1 MIKSF
6 RLKNF
11 TLFREEELHLSPNL
25 NVIIG
30 ENGCGKSHLLK
41 ALYSLIA
48 MSSEQGR
55 KTVDPAFEEKIS
67 ELDAHFKYIQT
78 EEFKN
83 FFYSSLFIPG
93 GLPAEK
99 LPTHAENH
107 YLRYVEKQ
115 REDLLK
121 ETDASIK
128 KPTKALLEKAC
139 AEKLSNVLR
148 PEKLGNLASNHMT
161 GDDGRRSE
169 LLIKNDDERTDIGIS
184 FSAASQS
191 EVKVESLPQSW
202 NREKP
207 VFFPTRELLTL
218 YPGFVST
225 YDNHYLE
232 FEETYRDT
240 CLLLGLPALKG
251 ERELQAKVL
260 LKPIEEAM
268 GGEVVLDNNGRF
280 YLQQGKRRIEMPLV
294 AEGLRK
300 FAMLARLIATGSL
313 LDKGYLFW
321 DEPEANLN
329 PKLIKTLAKVILD
342 LCKQGIQVFIAT
354 HSLFLLRELEI
365 LQKGEKFSTLSTRYF
380 GLNYTDNGVKVDQGD
395 EIYDL
400 SQIVVLDESLQQSDR
415 YLDME

>member
-1 MIKSF
+1 MIRRF
-6 RLKNF
+6 RLRNF
-11 TLFREEELHLSPNL
+11 TLFREEELILSPNL
-25 NVIIG
+25 NIIIG

-41 ALYSLIA
+41 ALYSLVSVSA
-48 MSSEQGR
+48 EQRR
-55 KTVDPAFEEKIS
+55 KGIPPDFEKQINEI
-67 ELDAHFKYIQT
+67 DAKLQFIQT
-78 EEFKN
+78 EEFKQLLN
-83 FFYSSLFIPG
+83 IPE
-93 GLPAEK
+93 GLSEEDVFVPAKNNIER
-99 LPTHAENH
+99 HFRE
-107 YLRYVEKQ
+107 Q
-115 REDLLK
+115 REDLFKRL
-121 ETDASIK
+121 EESVN
-128 KPTKALLEKAC
+128 KPTKAFLEKAY
-139 AEKLSNVLR
+139 AEKLNNVLR
-148 PEKLGNLASNHMT
+148 PEKLGNLAAHYRT
-161 GDDGRRSE
+161 GEDGARAELSINNDDGRV
-169 LLIKNDDERTDIGIS
+169 DVGVS

-191 EVKVESLPQSW
+191 EVKIESLPQDW
-202 NREKP
+202 IREKP
-207 VFFPTRELLTL
+207 IFFPTRELLTL
-218 YPGFVST
+218 YPGFIST
-225 YDNHYLE
+225 YENHYLE

-251 ERELQAKVL
+251 ERELWAKEL

-268 GGEVVLDNNGRF
+268 GGEVILDSNGRF
-280 YLQQGKRRIEMPLV
+280 YLQQGKKRIEMPLV

-365 LQKGEKFSTLSTRYF
+365 LQKGDDFTSLSTRYF
-380 GLNYTDNGVKVDQGD
+380 GLNSVDNGVKVDQGD

-400 SQIVVLDESLQQSDR
+400 SQIIVLDESLQQSDR

>member
-1 MIKSF
+1 MIKGF

-11 TLFREEELHLSPNL
+11 TLFREEELHLSPSL

-41 ALYSLIA
+41 ALYSLVSVSA
-48 MSSEQGR
+48 EQG
-55 KTVDPAFEEKIS
+55 KKITPLDLDEKIS

-78 EEFKN
+78 EEFKK
-83 FFYSSLFIPG
+83 FFYSSLFIPE

-99 LPTHAENH
+99 FSAHAKNH

-121 ETDASIK
+121 EIESSVK
-128 KPTKALLEKAC
+128 KPTKVFLEKAC
-139 AEKLSNVLR
+139 AEKLNNVLR
-148 PEKLGNLASNHMT
+148 PEKLGNLTAHHGT
-161 GDDGRRSE
+161 GDDGARAE
-169 LLIKNDDERTDIGIS
+169 LFIKNDDERTDIGIS
-184 FSAASQS
+184 FSATSQS
-191 EVKVESLPQSW
+191 EVKVESLPQGW
-202 NREKP
+202 IREKP
-207 VFFPTRELLTL
+207 IFFPTRELLTL

-251 ERELQAKVL
+251 ERELQAKAL

-268 GGEVVLDNNGRF
+268 GGEVILDGNGRF
-280 YLQQGKRRIEMPLV
+280 YLQQGKKRIEMPLV

-365 LQKGEKFSTLSTRYF
+365 LQKGDDFSSLSTRYF
-380 GLNYTDNGVKVDQGD
+380 GLNSTENGVKVDQGD

>member
-41 ALYSLIA
+41 ALYSLVA
-48 MSSEQGR
+48 VSAEQGR
-55 KTVDPAFEEKIS
+55 KITDHNLAEKINII
-67 ELDAHFKYIQT
+67 DAKLQFIQT
-78 EEFKN
+78 MEFEQIV
-83 FFYSSLFIPG
+83 SSLPIPDSFSTKEHLEQSKNNY
-93 GLPAEK
+93 GLSLK
-99 LPTHAENH
+99 
-107 YLRYVEKQ
+107 RQ
-115 REDLLK
+115 REDLIK
-121 ETDASIK
+121 EIEGSIN
-128 KPTKALLEKAC
+128 KPTKAFLEKGC
-139 AEKLSNVLR
+139 AEKLNNVLR
-148 PEKLGNLASNHMT
+148 PERLGNLTSHHVI
-161 GDDGRRSE
+161 GDDDRRAE
-169 LLIKNDDERTDIGIS
+169 LFISNADERTDIGIS
-184 FSAASQS
+184 FSANSQS
-191 EVKVESLPQSW
+191 GVQVESLPQSW
-202 NREKP
+202 IREKP

-251 ERELQAKVL
+251 ERELRAKVL
-260 LKPIEEAM
+260 MKPIEEAM
-268 GGEVVLDNNGRF
+268 GGEVILDNNGRF
-280 YLQQGKRRIEMPLV
+280 YLQQGKKRIEMPLV

-300 FAMLARLIATGSL
+300 FAMLAQLIATGAL

-365 LQKGEKFSTLSTRYF
+365 LQKGEEYRTLSPRYF
-380 GLNYTDNGVKVDQGD
+380 GLNITSDGVKVEQGD

-400 SQIVVLDESLQQSDR
+400 SQIVVLDESLLQADR

>member
-1 MIKSF
+1 MIKDF

-11 TLFREEELHLSPNL
+11 TLFREETLHLSPNL

-41 ALYSLIA
+41 ALYSLVA
-48 MSSEQGR
+48 VSAEQGR
-55 KTVDPAFEEKIS
+55 KAIDISFETRMTSINNQLQFIKS
-67 ELDAHFKYIQT
+67 
-78 EEFKN
+78 EEF
-83 FFYSSLFIPG
+83 
-93 GLPAEK
+93 EK
-99 LPTHAENH
+99 LNFEPPVPEEMMVDGFLEKTRNSFIHFF
-107 YLRYVEKQ
+107 EKQ

-121 ETDASIK
+121 EIEVAIN
-128 KPTKALLEKAC
+128 KPTKAFLEKSC
-139 AEKLSNVLR
+139 AEKLNNVLR
-148 PEKLGNLASNHMT
+148 PEKLGNLASHHVI
-161 GDDGRRSE
+161 GDDGRRAE
-169 LLIKNDDERTDIGIS
+169 LFISNDDERTDIGIS
-184 FSAASQS
+184 FSPTSQS
-191 EVKVESLPQSW
+191 EVKVESLPQGW
-202 NREKP
+202 IREKP
-207 VFFPTRELLTL
+207 IFFPTRELLTL

-268 GGEVVLDNNGRF
+268 GGEVILDSNGRF
-280 YLQQGKRRIEMPLV
+280 YLQQGKKRIEMPLV

-300 FAMLARLIATGSL
+300 FAMLARLIATGPL

-365 LQKGEKFSTLSTRYF
+365 LQKGDDFASLSTRYF
-380 GLNYTDNGVKVDQGD
+380 GLNSMENGVKVDQGD

-400 SQIVVLDESLQQSDR
+400 GQIVVLDESLQQSDR

>member
-1 MIKSF
+1 MIKRFS
-6 RLKNF
+6 LKNF
-11 TLFREEELHLSPNL
+11 TLFREADMTLSPNL

-41 ALYSLIA
+41 SLYSLVSVSA
-48 MSSEQGR
+48 EQGR
-55 KTVDPAFEEKIS
+55 KASSTYFDETKKIDLIIESIKNQSFSTLLEKAEANIEKKILLENAIKS
-67 ELDAHFKYIQT
+67 QYEKLLYNLKENKDFLI
-78 EEFKN
+78 E
-83 FFYSSLFIPG
+83 SSLS
-93 GLPAEK
+93 
-99 LPTHAENH
+99 TN
-107 YLRYVEKQ
+107 R
-115 REDLLK
+115 
-121 ETDASIK
+121 
-128 KPTKALLEKAC
+128 PTKAFLEKAC
-139 AEKLSNVLR
+139 AEKLNNVMR
-148 PEKLGNLASNHMT
+148 PERLGNLSSRNYQ
-161 GDDGRRSE
+161 GDDGRRTE
-169 LLIKNDDERTDIGIS
+169 LFIFNDDQRENIGVS
-184 FSAASQS
+184 FSLTSQS
-191 EVKVESLPQSW
+191 EVRIEHLPLRW
-202 NREKP
+202 INDKP
-207 VFFPTRELLTL
+207 IFFPTRELLTL
-218 YPGFVST
+218 YPGFIPT

-251 ERELQAKVL
+251 ERETHVKEL

-280 YLQQGKRRIEMPLV
+280 YLQQSKKRVEMPLV

-329 PKLIKTLAKVILD
+329 PKLIKTLAKVILN

-365 LQKGEKFSTLSTRYF
+365 LQKGEEYASLSPRYF
-380 GLNYTDNGVKVDQGD
+380 GLNVTENGVQVDQGD

-400 SQIVVLDESLQQSDR
+400 SQIVVLNESLLQADR

>member
-1 MIKSF
+1 MIKRFS
-6 RLKNF
+6 LKNF
-11 TLFREEELHLSPNL
+11 TLFREADMTLSPNL

-41 ALYSLIA
+41 SLYSLVSVSA
-48 MSSEQGR
+48 EQGR
-55 KTVDPAFEEKIS
+55 KASSTYFDETKKIDLIIESIKNQSISALLEKAEANIEKKTLLENAIKS
-67 ELDAHFKYIQT
+67 QYERLLYNLKENKDFLI
-78 EEFKN
+78 E
-83 FFYSSLFIPG
+83 SSLS
-93 GLPAEK
+93 
-99 LPTHAENH
+99 TN
-107 YLRYVEKQ
+107 R
-115 REDLLK
+115 
-121 ETDASIK
+121 
-128 KPTKALLEKAC
+128 PTKAFLEKAC
-139 AEKLSNVLR
+139 AEKLNNVMR
-148 PEKLGNLASNHMT
+148 PERLGNLSSRNYQ
-161 GDDGRRSE
+161 GDDGRRTE
-169 LLIKNDDERTDIGIS
+169 LFIFNDDQRENIGVS
-184 FSAASQS
+184 FSLTSQS
-191 EVKVESLPQSW
+191 EVRIEHLPLRW
-202 NREKP
+202 INDKP
-207 VFFPTRELLTL
+207 IFFPTRELLTL
-218 YPGFVST
+218 YPGFIPT

-251 ERELQAKVL
+251 ERETHVKEL

-280 YLQQGKRRIEMPLV
+280 YLQQSKKRVEMPLV

-365 LQKGEKFSTLSTRYF
+365 LQKGEEYASLSPRYF
-380 GLNYTDNGVKVDQGD
+380 GLNITENGVQVDQGD

-400 SQIVVLDESLQQSDR
+400 SQIVVLNESLLQADR

>member
-41 ALYSLIA
+41 ALYSLVSVSA
-48 MSSEQGR
+48 EQGR
-55 KTVDPAFEEKIS
+55 KVTSI
-67 ELDAHFKYIQT
+67 
-78 EEFKN
+78 
-83 FFYSSLFIPG
+83 
-93 GLPAEK
+93 
-99 LPTHAENH
+99 HAEEINRINYFIEMIKAEPLFTVVLDSEVDTQDQKGVRARLKH
-107 YLRYVEKQ
+107 ENNKMIL
-115 REDLLK
+115 DLERKK
-121 ETDASIK
+121 ESLIERDTSAN
-128 KPTKALLEKAC
+128 KPTKAFLEKAC
-139 AEKLSNVLR
+139 AEKLNNVLR
-148 PEKLGNLASNHMT
+148 PEKLGNLAARHEA
-161 GDDGRRSE
+161 GDDGLRTE
-169 LLIKNDDERTDIGIS
+169 LSINNDDERVDMGIS
-184 FSAASQS
+184 FSSASQS
-191 EVKVESLPQSW
+191 EVKIDLLPQTW
-202 NREKP
+202 LREKP
-207 VFFPTRELLTL
+207 IFFPTRELLTL

-251 ERELQAKVL
+251 ERELRAKAL
-260 LKPIEEAM
+260 MKPIEEAM
-268 GGEVVLDNNGRF
+268 GGEVILDNNGRF
-280 YLQQGKRRIEMPLV
+280 YLQQGKKRIEMPLV

-300 FAMLARLIATGSL
+300 FAMLAQLIATGAL

-365 LQKGEKFSTLSTRYF
+365 LQKDEEYRTLSPRYF
-380 GLNYTDNGVKVDQGD
+380 GLNITSDGVKVEQGD

-400 SQIVVLDESLQQSDR
+400 SQIVVLDESLLQADR

>member
-41 ALYSLIA
+41 ALYSLVSV
-48 MSSEQGR
+48 SSEQGR
-55 KTVDPAFEEKIS
+55 KVHNSYIDEARHIDFIVDS
-67 ELDAHFKYIQT
+67 V
-78 EEFKN
+78 KN
-83 FFYSSLFIPG
+83 IPSLVKM
-93 GLPAEK
+93 AEDDF
-99 LPTHAENH
+99 
-107 YLRYVEKQ
+107 EKQ
-115 REDLLK
+115 KKLENEMEEQYKTIVFHLKNKRESLIEKSLL
-121 ETDASIK
+121 ENR
-128 KPTKALLEKAC
+128 PTKAFLEKSC
-139 AEKLSNVLR
+139 AEKLNSVLR
-148 PEKLGNLASNHMT
+148 PEKLGNLASRYST
-161 GDDGRRSE
+161 DDGRRVE
-169 LLIKNDDERTDIGIS
+169 LYFFNDDKRTDIGVS
-184 FSAASQS
+184 FSSASQS
-191 EVKVESLPQSW
+191 EVKVEALPQRW
-202 NREKP
+202 IIERP
-207 VFFPTRELLTL
+207 IFFPTRELLTL
-218 YPGFVST
+218 YPGFIST

-251 ERELQAKVL
+251 EREAYAKEL

-280 YLQQGKRRIEMPLV
+280 YLQQSKKRVEMPLV

-329 PKLIKTLAKVILD
+329 PKLVKTLAKVILD

-365 LQKGEKFSTLSTRYF
+365 LQKGEEYASLSPRYF
-380 GLNYTDNGVKVDQGD
+380 GLNITENGVQVDQGD

-400 SQIVVLDESLQQSDR
+400 SQIVVLNESLLQADR

>member
-1 MIKSF
+1 MIKDF

-11 TLFREEELHLSPNL
+11 TLFREETLHLSPNL

-41 ALYSLIA
+41 ALYSLVA
-48 MSSEQGR
+48 VSAEQGR
-55 KTVDPAFEEKIS
+55 KAIDISFETRMTSINNQLQFIKS
-67 ELDAHFKYIQT
+67 
-78 EEFKN
+78 EEF
-83 FFYSSLFIPG
+83 
-93 GLPAEK
+93 EK
-99 LPTHAENH
+99 LNFEPPVPEEMMVDGFLEKTRNSFIHFF
-107 YLRYVEKQ
+107 EKQ

-121 ETDASIK
+121 EIEVAIN
-128 KPTKALLEKAC
+128 KPTKAFLEKSC
-139 AEKLSNVLR
+139 AEKLNNVLR
-148 PEKLGNLASNHMT
+148 PEKLGNLASHHVI
-161 GDDGRRSE
+161 GDDGRRAE
-169 LLIKNDDERTDIGIS
+169 LFISNDDERTDIGIS
-184 FSAASQS
+184 FSPTSQS
-191 EVKVESLPQSW
+191 EVKVESLPQGW
-202 NREKP
+202 IREKP
-207 VFFPTRELLTL
+207 IFFPTRELLTL

-251 ERELQAKVL
+251 ERELQAKAL

-268 GGEVVLDNNGRF
+268 GGEVILDSNGRF
-280 YLQQGKRRIEMPLV
+280 YLQQGKKRIEMPLV

-300 FAMLARLIATGSL
+300 FAMLARLIATGPL

-365 LQKGEKFSTLSTRYF
+365 LQKGDDFASLSTRYF
-380 GLNYTDNGVKVDQGD
+380 GLNSMENGVKVDQGD

-400 SQIVVLDESLQQSDR
+400 GQIVVLDESLQQSDR

>member
-1 MIKSF
+1 MIKDF

-41 ALYSLIA
+41 ALYSLVA
-48 MSSEQGR
+48 VSAEQGR
-55 KTVDPAFEEKIS
+55 KAIDISFETRMTSINNQLQFIKS
-67 ELDAHFKYIQT
+67 
-78 EEFKN
+78 EEF
-83 FFYSSLFIPG
+83 
-93 GLPAEK
+93 EK
-99 LPTHAENH
+99 LNFEPPVPEVMMVDGFLEKTRSSFIHFF
-107 YLRYVEKQ
+107 EKQ

-121 ETDASIK
+121 EIEVAIN
-128 KPTKALLEKAC
+128 KPTKAFLEKSC
-139 AEKLSNVLR
+139 AEKLNNVLR
-148 PEKLGNLASNHMT
+148 PEKLGNLASHHVI
-161 GDDGRRSE
+161 GDDGRRAE
-169 LLIKNDDERTDIGIS
+169 LFISNDDERTDIGIS
-184 FSAASQS
+184 FSPTSQS
-191 EVKVESLPQSW
+191 EVKVESLPQGW
-202 NREKP
+202 IREKP
-207 VFFPTRELLTL
+207 IFFPTRELLTL

-251 ERELQAKVL
+251 DRELQAKAL

-268 GGEVVLDNNGRF
+268 GGEIILDSNGRF
-280 YLQQGKRRIEMPLV
+280 YLQQGKKRIEMPLV

-300 FAMLARLIATGSL
+300 FAMLARLIATGPL

-365 LQKGEKFSTLSTRYF
+365 LQKGNDFASLSTRYF
-380 GLNYTDNGVKVDQGD
+380 GLNSMENGVKVEQGD

-400 SQIVVLDESLQQSDR
+400 GQIVVLDESLQQSDR